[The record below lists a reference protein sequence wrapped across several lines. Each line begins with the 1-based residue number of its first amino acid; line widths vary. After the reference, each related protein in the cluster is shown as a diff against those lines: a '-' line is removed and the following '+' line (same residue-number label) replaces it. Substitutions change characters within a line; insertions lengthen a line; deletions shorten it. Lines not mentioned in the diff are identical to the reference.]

1 MLQTRSM
8 TLQKYAS
15 YWALKRQIWK
25 CKMEFPYTAATIG
38 AILIILQQVL
48 MMIAGTHRGKVSIG
62 VGFGDDK
69 DLERKIRRHGNLAE
83 NAAIFVV
90 VLSLAESLV
99 GSETAIIAFGVIFLI
114 ARISHAI
121 AFSSLAGSH
130 GVEGASKVF
139 VRCRMLGALGNGLS
153 GIGLGLYLIFLLL
166 A

>member
-1 MLQTRSM
+1 
-8 TLQKYAS
+8 
-15 YWALKRQIWK
+15 
-25 CKMEFPYTAATIG
+25 MEIPYTAATVG

-48 MMIAGTHRGKVSIG
+48 MMITGTYRGKVSIG
-62 VGFGDDK
+62 VGVGDDK
-69 DLERKIRRHGNLAE
+69 ELERKVRRHGNLAE

-90 VLSLAESLV
+90 VLALAEGLV
-99 GSETAIIAFGVIFLI
+99 GSGVAIMVFGAIFLI

-130 GVEGASKVF
+130 GQEGASKLF

-153 GIGLGLYLIFLLL
+153 GIGLGLYLIYLLL

>member
-1 MLQTRSM
+1 
-8 TLQKYAS
+8 
-15 YWALKRQIWK
+15 
-25 CKMEFPYTAATIG
+25 MEIPYTAATVG

-83 NAAIFVV
+83 NAAIFIV
-90 VLSLAESLV
+90 VLSLAEGLV
-99 GSETAIIAFGVIFLI
+99 GSGIAIMTFGAIFVI

-130 GVEGASKVF
+130 GQEGASKLF
-139 VRCRMLGALGNGLS
+139 VRCRVIGALGNGLS
-153 GIGLGLYLIFLLL
+153 GIGLGLYLIMILLS
-166 A
+166 